1 MLLPNIISRSN
12 FDLTGKG
19 SFYLHFFQKIIFQEE
34 MFYYITKDVFLLP
47 TCHSNR
53 NTIWILF
60 NSVLWDVVV
69 SKKTKRASILLVL
82 CFGLARSK
90 KCRDEHDSPSSSDST
105 TLNLSVKYNV
115 PLFKCGLN
123 LRLATQNV
131 NNDSTRVPI
140 TILCLWNETG
150 LRSWSSPITSRN
162 MVFSLNMPT
171 VGFNDTENK

>member
-19 SFYLHFFQKIIFQEE
+19 SSYLHFFQNITFQEE
-34 MFYYITKDVFLLP
+34 MFYYITKDAFLLP

-53 NTIWILF
+53 NTYEFCSILF
-60 NSVLWDVVV
+60 YGMLSV
-69 SKKTKRASILLVL
+69 KRQKEQASSWS
-82 CFGLARSK
+82 FGMARSK
-90 KCRDEHDSPSSSDST
+90 KCRDERDSPSSSDST

-123 LRLATQNV
+123 LSLRLAMQNV
-131 NNDSTRVPI
+131 NNHPTRVPI
-140 TILCLWNETG
+140 TVLCLWSETG

-162 MVFSLNMPT
+162 MVFIFNMPT